1 MRAKSGLPP
10 YDAGIFFILSLREGK
25 LWPPRSVQNVGGWL
39 VTRMLAHMYGK
50 PVREVA
56 RDIIDRAL
64 KLEDG
69 DNGEQW
75 QRPGQN
81 ANPLHGAAGEDADS
95 DEVTDDTPRLRRVG
109 R

>member
-10 YDAGIFFILSLREGK
+10 YDAGIFYILSLREGK

-75 QRPGQN
+75 HRSGQN
-81 ANPLHGAAGEDADS
+81 ADPLHGAAGEDTDN
-95 DEVTDDTPRLRRVG
+95 DEDRANSYRLQRVG